1 MKNIIY
7 ENQVLR
13 NTNYYLLCTIYNLE
27 KHKLSNY
34 TELLHTTNDRLAV
47 VETLE
52 PQNEILPFE
61 EFQKETDIQLL
72 RELEEKKKEF
82 DALNEELQNLKHKTE
97 TDVQLLRELEEKKKE
112 FDVLNEELQNL
123 KIEMEVQL
131 LRELEEK
138 KKEFDVLN
146 NELQN
151 LKIEMEVQRDFS
163 EHKILKLEIV
173 KNTLEKELLDTQERQ
188 DAQDKQDDD
197 ELLKKEKEI
206 EKLKREN
213 TMLTINNQ
221 QLQYEL
227 IRTIKQM

>member
-34 TELLHTTNDRLAV
+34 TELLHTTNNRLAI

-61 EFQKETDIQLL
+61 IDVQLM

-82 DALNEELQNLKHKTE
+82 DVLNEELQNLKHKTE
-97 TDVQLLRELEEKKKE
+97 IDVQLMRELEEKKKE

-123 KIEMEVQL
+123 KIEMEVQ
-131 LRELEEK
+131 
-138 KKEFDVLN
+138 
-146 NELQN
+146 
-151 LKIEMEVQRDFS
+151 RDFS
-163 EHKILKLEIV
+163 EDKILKLEIV
-173 KNTLEKELLDTQERQ
+173 KNTLEKELLD
-188 DAQDKQDDD
+188 KQDRLEEEDNSE

-227 IRTIKQM
+227 IRTIKQMQ